1 MMKWT
6 PSPEP
11 AAMHATTVAID
22 SITKRGDPYLRTLL
36 IHGERAVLQ
45 AAATR
50 RKRGHALD
58 RFHTWA
64 LAVAERR
71 GHNKAAV
78 GVANKL
84 ARRLW
89 AMTRDGVPFD
99 GDHLSIAPAMG

>member
-1 MMKWT
+1 
-6 PSPEP
+6 
-11 AAMHATTVAID
+11 
-22 SITKRGDPYLRTLL
+22 LL
-36 IHGERAVLQ
+36 VHGARAVSQ

-64 LAVAERR
+64 LTVAERR

-78 GVANKL
+78 AVANKL

-89 AMTRDGVPFD
+89 AKTRDGKPFD
-99 GDHLSIAPAMG
+99 GDCMSRAPAMT